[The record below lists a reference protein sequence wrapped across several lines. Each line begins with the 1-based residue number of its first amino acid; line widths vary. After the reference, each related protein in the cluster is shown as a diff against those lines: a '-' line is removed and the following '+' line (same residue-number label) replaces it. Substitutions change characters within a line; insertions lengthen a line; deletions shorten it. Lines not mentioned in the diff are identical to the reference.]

1 MPSFSGNELTNEQID
16 ELRDAFE
23 RYDLD
28 SNGTLSANEVRLAL
42 ISVGYEITEAELYD
56 LIHSVAVRD
65 EERLDLKKFIRMMAP
80 RMANVDSDQSLCRTF
95 NMIDRD
101 RDGYVTVQD
110 VRAIMVVLGE
120 VVTDDDIKD
129 ICQAVDMDGDGRISL
144 RDFIGFMHSPIWAE
158 TASKIEHF
166 SYRVS
171 TMKNVSHK
179 SIVDYNKNYCFHN
192 Y

>member
-28 SNGTLSANEVRLAL
+28 ANGTLSAKDVRLAL

-56 LIHSVAVRD
+56 LIHSVAVSD
-65 EERLDLKKFIRMMAP
+65 EQELDLQKFMRMMAP
-80 RMANVDSDQSLCRTF
+80 RMAHVDSDQTLCRTF
-95 NMIDRD
+95 SIIDRD
-101 RDGYVTVQD
+101 RDGYVSVQD

-129 ICQAVDMDGDGRISL
+129 ICRAVDMDGDGRISL
-144 RDFIGFMHSPIWAE
+144 RDFISFMHSPI
-158 TASKIEHF
+158 
-166 SYRVS
+166 
-171 TMKNVSHK
+171 
-179 SIVDYNKNYCFHN
+179 
-192 Y
+192 

>member
-1 MPSFSGNELTNEQID
+1 MSVFIHIGFSPFLLFFVFLIFLNYFRVLFASAMPSFSGNELTNEQID

-144 RDFIGFMHSPIWAE
+144 RDFVGFMHSPI
-158 TASKIEHF
+158 
-166 SYRVS
+166 
-171 TMKNVSHK
+171 
-179 SIVDYNKNYCFHN
+179 
-192 Y
+192 